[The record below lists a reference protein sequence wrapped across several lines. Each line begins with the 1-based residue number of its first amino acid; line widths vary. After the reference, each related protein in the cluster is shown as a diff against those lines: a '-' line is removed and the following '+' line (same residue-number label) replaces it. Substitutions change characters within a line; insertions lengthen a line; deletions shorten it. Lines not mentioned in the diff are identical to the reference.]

1 MVIKQCNVVTNINV
15 GDNENCGYNDNN
27 NNRTDNDKKRM
38 IRNLIASAMFSGK
51 FLRTLKV
58 LNLLSSEYCKIV
70 AHPNVVYVPNWRRK

>member
-1 MVIKQCNVVTNINV
+1 MVIKQCNTVSNINI
-15 GDNENCGYNDNN
+15 GDNENFDYINN

-38 IRNLIASAMFSGK
+38 IRKLIASAMFSGK

-70 AHPNVVYVPNWRRK
+70 AHPNVVYVPN